1 MNIFKKIG
9 TALGLTSVK
18 PVRIDL
24 EAQAAQQK
32 QLSQN
37 ILNEQTA
44 KAVQTEQLETNKRKM
59 RVL

>member
-18 PVRIDL
+18 PSRIDL
-24 EAQAAQQK
+24 EAQAARQK

-37 ILNEQTA
+37 LLNEQTA
-44 KAVQTEQLETNKRKM
+44 KSVQKEQVDMYKRKK
-59 RVL
+59 VL

>member
-18 PVRIDL
+18 PSRIDL

-37 ILNEQTA
+37 LLNEQTA
-44 KAVQTEQLETNKRKM
+44 KSVQKEQVDMYKRKK
-59 RVL
+59 VL

>member
-9 TALGLTSVK
+9 KALGLTSVK
-18 PVRIDL
+18 PSRIDL